1 MADVKPLK
9 LEFDGNGDPSG
20 IAEFQSGDTIGTT
33 IVNASLSSLSDVSST
48 ILPADGDVLVYNGS
62 LWTAASSDG
71 LPTAGVI
78 ADSSSLDYVYVDD
91 GGVFKK
97 ITLSSLL
104 YTTYGFS
111 SIDADLNQFAFR
123 REDGAT
129 YENLIRA
136 TDGTIT
142 LQAEDDVHLK
152 SNTGEDF
159 ARFNENAAVWLY
171 YNNSKKFETHNEG
184 VLIRGNLSATGSL
197 SATTPSPYL
206 WFRSAA
212 DGIAEVSQY
221 FGSGTG
227 ALTVNQSGF
236 SDASSDVFTSG
247 YVEIPDTGVYLV
259 DAKIAMNVTASP
271 TTASILIITTT
282 GWGGSETT
290 LALGTQVLRTNI
302 DPHQVVCDYIGTFT
316 AGTKI
321 AVKITGDGSN
331 TVKPERFASVRF
343 QKIG

>member
-9 LEFDGNGDPSG
+9 LEFDSDGSPSG
-20 IAEFQSGDTIGTT
+20 IAEFQTGDTIEES
-33 IVNASLSSLSDVSST
+33 IIDLSS
-48 ILPADGDVLVYNGS
+48 
-62 LWTAASSDG
+62 
-71 LPTAGVI
+71 AGVI
-78 ADSSSLDYVYVDD
+78 ADSSSIDYVYVDD

-97 ITLSSLL
+97 ITLSSMF

-111 SIDADLNQFAFR
+111 SIDAAENQFFLR

-136 TDGTIT
+136 TEGTIT
-142 LQAEDDVHLK
+142 LQTEDDVHLK

-171 YNNSKKFETHNEG
+171 YDNSKKFETHDEG

-197 SATTPSPYL
+197 SSTTPAPYL

-212 DGIAEVSQY
+212 DGTAEVSQY

-227 ALTVNQSGF
+227 ALTVNESGF
-236 SDASSDVFTSG
+236 SDASSTVFTDG
-247 YVEIPDTGVYLV
+247 YVEIPDTGVYLI
-259 DAKIAMNVTASP
+259 DAKISMNVVASP
-271 TTASILIITTT
+271 VTASILIITTT

-290 LALGTQVLRTNI
+290 LALGTQVIRTNI
-302 DPHQVVCDYIGTFT
+302 DPHQAVCDYIGTLT

-321 AVKITGDGSN
+321 AIKITGDGAN
-331 TVKPERFASVRF
+331 TVKPERFASVRV

>member
-1 MADVKPLK
+1 MADVNPLK
-9 LEFDGNGDPSG
+9 LEFDSDGTPSG
-20 IAEFQSGDTIGTT
+20 IAEFQSGDTIAGA
-33 IVNASLSSLSDVSST
+33 IVDLSMSELTDVSST
-48 ILPADGDVLVYNGS
+48 LSPADGDVLVYNGS

-71 LPTAGVI
+71 LPSAGVI
-78 ADSSSLDYVYVDD
+78 ADSSSLDYIYVDD

-104 YTTYGFS
+104 KTTYGFS
-111 SIDADLNQFAFR
+111 SIDADLNQFILR

-142 LQAEDDVHLK
+142 IQAEDDVHLK

-171 YNNSKKFETHNEG
+171 YDNSKKFETHDEG

-197 SATTPSPYL
+197 SATTPDPYL
-206 WFRSAA
+206 WFRSAV
-212 DGIAEVSQY
+212 DGTAAVAQY

-227 ALTVNQSGF
+227 TLTVNQSGF
-236 SDASSDVFTSG
+236 TGASSTVFTAG
-247 YVEIPDTGVYLV
+247 YIEIPYDGVYLV
-259 DAKIAMNVTASP
+259 DAKISMNVTASP
-271 TTASILIITTT
+271 TTASVLIITTT

-290 LALGTQVLRTNI
+290 LSLGTQVLRTNI
-302 DPHQVVCDYIGTFT
+302 DPHQVVGDYIGTFT

-331 TVKPERFASVRF
+331 TVKPERFASVRV